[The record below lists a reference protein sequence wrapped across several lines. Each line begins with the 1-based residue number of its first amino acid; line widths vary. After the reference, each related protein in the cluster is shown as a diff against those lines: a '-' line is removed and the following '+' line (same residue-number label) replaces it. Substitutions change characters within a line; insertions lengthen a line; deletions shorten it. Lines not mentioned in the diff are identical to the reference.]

1 MGAVVSEALS
11 KEIPRGDQKP
21 PDLLSLITLRTDPSP
36 MHSHLPRE
44 AQSPGKERQQPPDP
58 WELREMSLGVFFI

>member
-36 MHSHLPRE
+36 MRSHLPRE
-44 AQSPGKERQQPPDP
+44 ARAQAREGSSPPTPGRC
-58 WELREMSLGVFFI
+58 EMSLGVFFI